1 MNASLLVF
9 LNHAGYNRASQ
20 SDVELVSS
28 NINVENEDSTTS
40 ADVSTG
46 APPYAPPPIQTGA
59 DVSTGAPPYAPPPIQ
74 TGADVSTGAP
84 PYAPPPIQ
92 TDANVITGAP
102 PYAPPPIQTG
112 ADVSTGAPPYAP
124 PPIQT
129 DANVITGAPPYA
141 PPPQTEGT
149 PTQPGE
155 TENQDDAL
163 ECSISSVF
171 SYEEQPATEVEVMSR
186 GAATGYN
193 EVEQRHAG
201 AQPENTTGGGGRRG
215 EETPTTQPPLLDTTG
230 GGGRRGEE
238 TPTTQ
243 PPLLN
248 TTGGGGRRGEETPQ
262 PSSRPALERSQSS
275 ASATQDPSPQSPRRV
290 HPDSGNQGQERS
302 RSLKKPRKRLNQSE
316 SSPLS
321 SPRGSIT
328 YIERRRNSPSIIKE
342 LVSSKRRGSE
352 REESEK
358 LLSNPEQAGTRSRS
372 DSDEN

>member
-9 LNHAGYNRASQ
+9 LNHAGYKPASQ
-20 SDVELVSS
+20 NNVELVSS
-28 NINVENEDSTTS
+28 NINVENGDSTTS

-46 APPYAPPPIQTGA
+46 APPYAPPL
-59 DVSTGAPPYAPPPIQ
+59 
-74 TGADVSTGAP
+74 
-84 PYAPPPIQ
+84 
-92 TDANVITGAP
+92 
-102 PYAPPPIQTG
+102 
-112 ADVSTGAPPYAP
+112 
-124 PPIQT
+124 
-129 DANVITGAPPYA
+129 
-141 PPPQTEGT
+141 QTEGT

-163 ECSISSVF
+163 ECSVF
-171 SYEEQPATEVEVMSR
+171 ASEEQPATEVEVTSR
-186 GAATGYN
+186 GEATGCN
-193 EVEQRHAG
+193 EVEQNTTGGGGRRG
-201 AQPENTTGGGGRRG
+201 EETPTTQPPLLDTTGGGGRRGEETPTTQPPLLDTTGGGGRRG

-262 PSSRPALERSQSS
+262 PPLLDTTGGGGRRGEETPTTQPPLLDTTGGGGRRGEETPTTQPSSRPALERSQSI

-302 RSLKKPRKRLNQSE
+302 RSPKKPRKRSNQSE

-321 SPRGSIT
+321 SPRGSIS
-328 YIERRRNSPSIIKE
+328 YIERRRNSSSIIKE
-342 LVSSKRRGSE
+342 LVSLKRRGSE

-358 LLSNPEQAGTRSRS
+358 LLSTPEQAGTRSHS